1 MDPDALTSVDEGAL
15 PMPDLADVAQ
25 RACGGD
31 QEALARLMTRTRF
44 VSYRYCRAK
53 LAGYPG
59 GLEAADDVAQEI
71 CLAVLKALPSYRNEG
86 RPFEAWVYGIGA
98 RKLADAQRA
107 FAKQAPVTDEL
118 PDAPALEPTPEERAV
133 RAAEVSLA
141 AELLEGLPEKLREVL
156 LLRVA
161 TGLTAEATGR
171 TLGMSPGA
179 VRVAQHRALTRLREL
194 AAARQA
200 REGPHVQP
208 T

>member
-15 PMPDLADVAQ
+15 PMPDLTVVAQ
-25 RACGGD
+25 RACDGD
-31 QEALARLMTRTRF
+31 KEALARLMKRTRF

-71 CLAVLKALPSYRNEG
+71 CLAVLKSLPTYRDEG
-86 RPFEAWVYGIGA
+86 RPFEAWIYGIGA

-118 PDAPALEPTPEERAV
+118 PDAPTTEPTPEERAV
-133 RAAEVSLA
+133 RAAELRIA
-141 AELLEGLPEKLREVL
+141 GELLDGLPDKLREVL
-156 LLRVA
+156 LLRVG

-179 VRVAQHRALTRLREL
+179 VRVAQHRAITRLREL

-200 REGPHVQP
+200 REGSHVQP
-208 T
+208 L

>member
-1 MDPDALTSVDEGAL
+1 MDPDASTSVDEGAL
-15 PMPDLADVAQ
+15 PMPDLAGVAQ
-25 RACGGD
+25 RACDGD
-31 QEALARLMTRTRF
+31 QEALARLMARTRF

-71 CLAVLKALPSYRNEG
+71 CLAVFKALPSYRDEG

-118 PDAPALEPTPEERAV
+118 PDAPALEPTPEEWAV

-141 AELLEGLPEKLREVL
+141 VELLDGLPEKLREVL

-200 REGPHVQP
+200 REGPRVQP